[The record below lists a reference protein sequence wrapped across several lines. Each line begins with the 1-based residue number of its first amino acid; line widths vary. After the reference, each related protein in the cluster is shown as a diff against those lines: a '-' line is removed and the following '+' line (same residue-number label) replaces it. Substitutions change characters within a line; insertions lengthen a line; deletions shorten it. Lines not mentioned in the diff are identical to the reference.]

1 MADYEMAFIITDS
14 EMKKITANS
23 DEKEIVKR
31 ANLTPDMISQFVPFN
46 AAAIVGE
53 KDLFGRVYEYIKGD
67 KNEIVC
73 GGNTLVGV
81 IPVPWEET
89 YTVGNNFTTENI
101 FELSVDGSVKK
112 EGYAKIEK
120 IIVCKTKNDTEEIV
134 NYFAEVNASH
144 GRQVKYAEESDPESP
159 NFNPYGDYPDY
170 DSSWKSTG
178 SAATQAAETCPSCS
192 SHNLGWDLAENHPMC
207 NDCGGGW
214 KNLSAEGNMDLWGA
228 EYEKHLAE
236 VYQSLHPPH
245 RNYQANV

>member
-31 ANLTPDMISQFVPFN
+31 ENLTPDMISQFVPFN

-53 KDLFGRVYEYIKGD
+53 KDLFGRIYEYIKGD

-73 GGNTLVGV
+73 GGNTLVGF

-101 FELSVDGSVKK
+101 FELAVEGSVKK

-144 GRQVKYAEESDPESP
+144 GRQVKYSENNDYEYRPS
-159 NFNPYGDYPDY
+159 NGGGPY
-170 DSSWKSTG
+170 G
-178 SAATQAAETCPSCS
+178 SAAAQAAE
-192 SHNLGWDLAENHPMC
+192 LMKAEE
-207 NDCGGGW
+207 DT
-214 KNLSAEGNMDLWGA
+214 DFFGA
-228 EYEKHLAE
+228 EYEQHLIKLA
-236 VYQSLHPPH
+236 QSIYPPH
-245 RNYQANV
+245 RSYEANV